1 MSETD
6 AVNHICEV
14 TEFDEAG
21 AKRALYD
28 EFMAG
33 KVEAH
38 ALVAE
43 FTKTN
48 SFWKSH
54 REWQQLDLSL
64 TGWRHSIVEWD
75 NDCILIS
82 MNKPHEVLSIV
93 AIGIEF
99 QRADVLG
106 VWPALGRDKTEI
118 APNKGGRPPEYD
130 REEVDAAIIDYIID
144 KDPKTR
150 AEVIRALQ
158 AEFGEESLPHKRT
171 LEKIVSEVFKRQEA
185 RRLRG
190 GKS

>member
-1 MSETD
+1 MSETN

-14 TEFDEAG
+14 REFDEAG

-43 FTKTN
+43 FKKTN
-48 SFWKSH
+48 TFWKSH

-75 NDCILIS
+75 NGCILIS
-82 MNKPHEVLSIV
+82 MNKPHELLSIV
-93 AIGIEF
+93 ATGIEF

-106 VWPALGRDKTEI
+106 VWPAQKSEETATVIQSAPRSGRMLKYDWPNAAMFLGSRVWRDDLTETQ
-118 APNKGGRPPEYD
+118 ARDLLKEWFAERGATPDDKELRNWVAAFFEDERKGG
-130 REEVDAAIIDYIID
+130 
-144 KDPKTR
+144 K
-150 AEVIRALQ
+150 
-158 AEFGEESLPHKRT
+158 
-171 LEKIVSEVFKRQEA
+171 
-185 RRLRG
+185 
-190 GKS
+190 